1 MWLVGCISHD
11 ELSPLPSH
19 PWRDSDAIGHCPA
32 LLNGHPCVGVH
43 VLSEFLFM
51 GGIGGGAGIGHDRV
65 RDILKNEERIEK
77 SDAGFLASLFSI
89 IVLIY

>member
-1 MWLVGCISHD
+1 MWLVGYISHD

-43 VLSEFLFM
+43 VLSEFLFV
-51 GGIGGGAGIGHDRV
+51 GRIGGGTGIGYDWICDVLEKQKRE
-65 RDILKNEERIEK
+65 LKQ
-77 SDAGFLASLFSI
+77 
-89 IVLIY
+89 